1 MAPIMKIASTCL
13 CVALLLSSLS
23 LFQSAENPQ
32 GALSYPI
39 NSSVRFRSS
48 GNLSSQALVL
58 SSANNGFYLA
68 VQGNG
73 SDANSGEYLCWLS
86 VMDQTDPVNHLQ
98 VWRAPC
104 DPVLQRVSMNDSCY
118 FGITSA
124 GDLTLV
130 VGQSFVTGTVTYS
143 SNTSTLGV
151 SHAVLSD
158 WGRILLQTVNN
169 ATVFTTAVVS
179 GSPSAHTAMPPAVK
193 RCDLVEENDRKS
205 QMSSGAV
212 AMYSIVA
219 QIRSQL
225 GNC

>member
-169 ATVFTTAVVS
+169 ATVFTT
-179 GSPSAHTAMPPAVK
+179 GDTPSPAS
-193 RCDLVEENDRKS
+193 C
-205 QMSSGAV
+205 
-212 AMYSIVA
+212 
-219 QIRSQL
+219 L
-225 GNC
+225 GPFNL